1 MDPII
6 DFLGFNIVLEIE
18 FDFGSLVN
26 GYFSFSD
33 LKVIDHEAT
42 CPSKPIVKNQ
52 LYQEILVNAI
62 EFDFV

>member
-33 LKVIDHEAT
+33 LKFIDHEAT
-42 CPSKPIVKNQ
+42 CSEQANRKKSVVPRNLGQCNRI
-52 LYQEILVNAI
+52 
-62 EFDFV
+62 